1 MNMRPRFSE
10 DSSTPLYIQFADYV
24 KYCVR
29 NGVFPPDKPLPSI
42 NAMKIQ
48 MGMSRETIVKGY
60 AYLCKENVLV
70 PHQGMGYFVKP
81 GFLTGRRSVI
91 IFLDKMSQHQQN
103 ILDGFIE
110 RVNEKVDITIRMHYQ
125 NPQWLAEEIDKS
137 QNRYDY
143 YLLFPHFA
151 QDDVTQATVNVLV
164 DKLPAEKLI
173 VLDRLLNTAPAMS
186 GASYQSIEEDI
197 PEALACV
204 MDDVRKYRKIRC
216 LSLSVSLYG
225 NLVADVL
232 NRFGSEHDVEVEILK
247 DIPDYIE
254 KGDLFFVTGSRLDKN
269 LSRLLRDMTKSGYK
283 IGDEVGLICYNDF
296 PLNEFILG
304 GLTSLSTDFVE
315 MGRTAGD
322 MVLSGNLSKVHSP
335 CSLIR
340 RNTF

>member
-1 MNMRPRFSE
+1 M
-10 DSSTPLYIQFADYV
+10 DV
-24 KYCVR
+24 
-29 NGVFPPDKPLPSI
+29 
-42 NAMKIQ
+42 
-48 MGMSRETIVKGY
+48 
-60 AYLCKENVLV
+60 
-70 PHQGMGYFVKP
+70 
-81 GFLTGRRSVI
+81 
-91 IFLDKMSQHQQN
+91 
-103 ILDGFIE
+103 
-110 RVNEKVDITIRMHYQ
+110 TIRMHYQ
-125 NPQWLAEEIDKS
+125 NPKWLAEEIDKS

-151 QDDVTQATVNVLV
+151 QDDETRTVVASLI

-173 VLDRLLNTAPAMS
+173 VLDRLLDIVPGGA
-186 GASYQSIEEDI
+186 GASYQSIEEDV
-197 PEALACV
+197 PAALVSV
-204 MDDVRKYRKIRC
+204 MDDVRKYRRIRC

-225 NLVADVL
+225 SLVADVL
-232 NRFGSEHDVEVEILK
+232 AKFGKDHDVEVEILK
-247 DIPDYIE
+247 DIPGRIE

-269 LSRLLRDMTKSGYK
+269 LSQLLRAMTQSGCR

-322 MVLSGNLSKVHSP
+322 MVLSGNLSKVHCP

>member
-1 MNMRPRFSE
+1 MNIKPQFSE

-24 KYCVR
+24 KDAIR
-29 NGVFPPDKPLPSI
+29 NGVFSPDKPLPSI

-48 MGMSRETIVKGY
+48 MDISRETIVKGY

-81 GFLTGRRSVI
+81 SFLTGSRSVI

-110 RVNEKVDITIRMHYQ
+110 KVNEKVDITIRMHYQ
-125 NPQWLAEEIDKS
+125 NPKWLAEEIDKS

-151 QDDVTQATVNVLV
+151 QDAETKATVASLI
-164 DKLPAEKLI
+164 DRLPAEKLI
-173 VLDRLLNTAPAMS
+173 ILDRLPDSLSAVS
-186 GASYQSIEEDI
+186 GASYQSIEKDI
-197 PEALACV
+197 PTALKGV
-204 MDDVRKYRKIRC
+204 MDDVRKYKRIRS

-232 NRFGSEHDVEVEILK
+232 TKFGVENDVEVEVLK
-247 DIPDYIE
+247 DIPSEIK

-269 LSRLLRDMTKSGYK
+269 LSRLLKIMISSGCE

-315 MGRTAGD
+315 MGRTAGE
-322 MVLSGNLSKVHSP
+322 MVLSGNLSKVHGP